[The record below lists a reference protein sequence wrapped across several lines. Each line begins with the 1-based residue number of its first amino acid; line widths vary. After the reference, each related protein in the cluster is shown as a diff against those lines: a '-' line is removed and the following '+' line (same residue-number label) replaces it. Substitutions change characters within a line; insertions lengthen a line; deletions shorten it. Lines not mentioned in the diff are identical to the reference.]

1 MSFKD
6 KIRVITDYPQPGIR
20 FKDISTLLKD
30 GDEFRE
36 AIQVIADQYR
46 DKGIELVIGP
56 EARGFV
62 IGAPVAFSLGAGFI
76 PVRKPGKLPG
86 ETVRH
91 EYSLE
96 YGKDILEIHQ
106 DAIVP
111 GQRVLI
117 IDDLLATGGTILATI
132 ALVEKLGGVVA
143 GVGFLIEL
151 TYLQGR
157 EKLGKYPVT
166 SLIQY

>member
-1 MSFKD
+1 MNLKD
-6 KIRVITDYPQPGIR
+6 KIRVIPDYPQPGIR
-20 FKDISTLLKD
+20 FKDISTLIKD
-30 GDEFRE
+30 GPAFQS
-36 AIQVIADQYR
+36 AIQQIAGSYR
-46 DKGIELVIGP
+46 ESGIDLVVGP

-62 IGAPVAFSLGAGFI
+62 IGAPAAFALGAGFI

-96 YGKDILEIHQ
+96 YGTDILEIHR
-106 DAIVP
+106 DAIMP

-117 IDDLLATGGTILATI
+117 VDDLLATGGTILATI

-143 GVGFLIEL
+143 GVSFLIEL
-151 TYLQGR
+151 TYLNGR
-157 EKLGKYPVT
+157 EKLKEYQVT

>member
-1 MSFKD
+1 MNFKE
-6 KIRVITDYPQPGIR
+6 KIRVIPDYPQPGIR

-30 GDEFRE
+30 GAAFRE
-36 AIQVIADQYR
+36 AIQIISDQHR

-62 IGAPVAFSLGAGFI
+62 VGAPVAFSLGAGFI

-96 YGKDILEIHQ
+96 YGKDALEIHQ
-106 DAIVP
+106 DAIIP
-111 GQRVLI
+111 GQKVLI

-132 ALVEKLGGVVA
+132 ALVEKLGGIVA

-151 TYLQGR
+151 TYLNGR
-157 EKLGKYPVT
+157 EKLDKYSVT

>member
-1 MSFKD
+1 MNFKE
-6 KIRVITDYPQPGIR
+6 KIRVIPDYPQPGIR
-20 FKDISTLLKD
+20 FKDISTLLQD
-30 GDEFRE
+30 GIVFKE
-36 AIQVIADQYR
+36 AIQVISDQYR
-46 DKGIELVIGP
+46 DQGIELVIGP

-62 IGAPVAFSLGAGFI
+62 IGAPVAFSLCAGFI

-86 ETVRH
+86 ETIRH

-96 YGKDILEIHQ
+96 YGKDALEIHR
-106 DAIVP
+106 DAIIP

-132 ALVEKLGGVVA
+132 SLVEKLGGIVV

-151 TYLQGR
+151 TYLNGR

>member
-6 KIRVITDYPQPGIR
+6 KIRVIADYPQPGIR

-30 GDEFRE
+30 GDAFRE
-36 AIQVIADQYR
+36 AIQVISDQYR

-106 DAIVP
+106 DAIIP

-132 ALVEKLGGVVA
+132 ALVEKLGGIVA

>member
-1 MSFKD
+1 MDLKQ
-6 KIRVITDYPQPGIR
+6 KITVIPDYPQAGIR

-30 GDEFRE
+30 GEAFRY
-36 AIQVIADQYR
+36 AIQTIADQYR
-46 DKGIELVIGP
+46 DAGIELVIGP

-62 IGAPVAFSLGAGFI
+62 IGAPVAFSLGAGFV

-86 ETVRH
+86 ETVRY

-96 YGKDILEIHQ
+96 YGKDSLEIHKN
-106 DAIVP
+106 AVIP
-111 GQRVLI
+111 GQKVLI

-132 ALVEKLGGVVA
+132 NLVEKLGGVVV

-151 TYLQGR
+151 GYLEGR
-157 EKLGKYPVT
+157 KKLSKYPIT